1 MNEALVL
8 TIVRDAILTMLLMAT
23 PILVA
28 GMIVGVLISIVQ
40 TLTSVQEM
48 TLVFVP
54 KIITVFIAMLLAVP
68 FMLSTIS
75 SFTQR
80 MFDYIISIG

>member
-40 TLTSVQEM
+40 TLTSIQEM

-54 KIITVFIAMLLAVP
+54 KIITVFLAMLLTVP

>member
-1 MNEALVL
+1 MNEAIVL

-80 MFDYIISIG
+80 MFDYIISVG